1 MKIADF
7 AFGTEL
13 LHSLKTVAG
22 SLTAILHT
30 RMEVLAID
38 LEEERERLSTL
49 IALLLMALFLI
60 GVGLV
65 LATLLIIALFWDTH
79 RLPVM
84 AGLTGLFLIGGVI
97 ATWMAVRKM
106 RTLPRLFAATLALLY
121 RDTARLPPP

>member
-1 MKIADF
+1 MKRADF

-121 RDTARLPPP
+121 RDSVRLPPP